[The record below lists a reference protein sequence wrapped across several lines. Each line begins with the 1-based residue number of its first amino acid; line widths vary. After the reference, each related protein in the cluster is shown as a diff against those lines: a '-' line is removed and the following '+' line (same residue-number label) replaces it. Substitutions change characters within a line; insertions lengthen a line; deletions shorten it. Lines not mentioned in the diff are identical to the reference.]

1 MLGARLAS
9 GTSGIMSV
17 TVGVLYLLPEQLVR
31 RPLQP
36 GQVSAV
42 VLIESLG
49 PWWTIL
55 FVGTGL
61 MLIAAALRRR
71 GFVNAH
77 ISAAGVWAFYA
88 GCVLFSAVLAVP
100 PGSRCQRH
108 HLRVRRRSADESRA
122 WLRGA
127 RIEVSVDPSLIAA
140 IGGLVTAI
148 GAVVSGLIATRSKV
162 KLDDVA
168 LLQRKLD
175 EAEDDLEAERAARSA
190 DLDTARTQRNADLDA
205 QRARHDA
212 EIARLEGRIA
222 VLEDLLDARDKQITK
237 LDRIVLAARGYIATL
252 SRTIFDYGG
261 TPPPRPND
269 LD

>member
-1 MLGARLAS
+1 M
-9 GTSGIMSV
+9 
-17 TVGVLYLLPEQLVR
+17 
-31 RPLQP
+31 
-36 GQVSAV
+36 
-42 VLIESLG
+42 
-49 PWWTIL
+49 
-55 FVGTGL
+55 
-61 MLIAAALRRR
+61 
-71 GFVNAH
+71 
-77 ISAAGVWAFYA
+77 
-88 GCVLFSAVLAVP
+88 
-100 PGSRCQRH
+100 
-108 HLRVRRRSADESRA
+108 
-122 WLRGA
+122 
-127 RIEVSVDPSLIAA
+127 SVDPSLIAA

-175 EAEDDLEAERAARSA
+175 EAEEDLEAERAARAA

-205 QRARHDA
+205 QRDRHDA

-237 LDRIVLAARGYIATL
+237 LDRIVLAARSYIATL

>member
-55 FVGTGL
+55 FVSTGII
-61 MLIAAALRRR
+61 LITAALRRR

-77 ISAAGVWAFYA
+77 IFAAGVWAFYA

-100 PGSRCQRH
+100 P
-108 HLRVRRRSADESRA
+108 V
-122 WLRGA
+122 
-127 RIEVSVDPSLIAA
+127 P
-140 IGGLVTAI
+140 
-148 GAVVSGLIATRSKV
+148 VVSGTISGFV
-162 KLDDVA
+162 
-168 LLQRKLD
+168 
-175 EAEDDLEAERAARSA
+175 
-190 DLDTARTQRNADLDA
+190 
-205 QRARHDA
+205 
-212 EIARLEGRIA
+212 A
-222 VLEDLLDARDKQITK
+222 VLQMSL
-237 LDRIVLAARGYIATL
+237 ARGCVERGL
-252 SRTIFDYGG
+252 R
-261 TPPPRPND
+261 
-269 LD
+269 